1 MDDKTRGAE
10 ESSYSGAGVD
20 TAGEEKAMAGLL
32 GWVNKTLE
40 LRRGI
45 GEAKLP
51 IGFFANVV
59 DIGHGMGLAFATDGV
74 GTKILVAQMAGKYDT
89 VGIDCIAMNVN
100 DILCVGAEPISLVDY
115 IAVQEADPALLS
127 ELAKGLYAG
136 ARLARITIPG
146 GEVAQ
151 LRDVVK
157 GAREGKGF
165 DLVGT
170 CIGMVPFDKIVV
182 GDRLAEGD
190 AVVGLRSSGIHSNG
204 LTLAREVFFK
214 RGGHRLEEH
223 FSEFGRTLGEELLE
237 PTHIYVAEVL
247 DMLREGVDVK
257 SLAHITSDGLTN
269 LARIT
274 TGFGFVLDYLPEP
287 LPVFDVIQRVG
298 KVGDEEMFQVFN
310 MGIGFCLTVPEAEMQ
325 RVIDIAA
332 RHGVQGY
339 RLGHVV
345 ADPER
350 KVIIEP
356 RGLVGKGNDFHKL

>member
-1 MDDKTRGAE
+1 MDKDNSVGS
-10 ESSYSGAGVD
+10 ESAYSEAGVD
-20 TAGEEKAMAGLL
+20 TAGEERAMTGLL
-32 GWVNKTLE
+32 GWINKTLE

-59 DIGHGMGLAFATDGV
+59 DIGHGMGLAFSTDGV
-74 GTKILVAQMAGKYDT
+74 GTKILIAEMMGKYDT

-115 IAVQEADPALLS
+115 IAVQEADPYMLS
-127 ELAKGLYAG
+127 EIAKGLYTG
-136 ARLARITIPG
+136 AKLSRITIPG
-146 GEVAQ
+146 GELAQ
-151 LRDVVK
+151 LKDIVK
-157 GAREGKGF
+157 GAVEGKGF

-170 CIGMVPFDKIVV
+170 CIGMVPLDKIIV
-182 GDRLAEGD
+182 GDHLVPGD

-204 LTLAREVFFK
+204 LTLAREVFFN
-214 RGGHRLEEH
+214 RGGHRLEEI
-223 FSEFGRTLGEELLE
+223 FPEFGRSLGEELLE

-247 DMLREGVDVK
+247 DMLRAGLNVK

-269 LARIT
+269 LTRVT
-274 TGFGFVLDYLPEP
+274 TDVGFVLDFLPAP
-287 LPVFDVIQRVG
+287 LPIFDVIQRVG

-310 MGIGFCLTVPEAEMQ
+310 MGIGFCLTVPEAEVQ
-325 RVIDIAA
+325 KVIDIAA
-332 RHGVQGY
+332 GHGVQGY
-339 RLGHVV
+339 RLGRVV

-356 RGLVGKGNDFHKL
+356 RGLISKGNNFYKA